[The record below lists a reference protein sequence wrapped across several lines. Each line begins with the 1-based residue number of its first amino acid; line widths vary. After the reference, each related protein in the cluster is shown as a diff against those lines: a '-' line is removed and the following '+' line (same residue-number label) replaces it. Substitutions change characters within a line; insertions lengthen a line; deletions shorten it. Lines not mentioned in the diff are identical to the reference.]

1 MHTSHLSLKAF
12 YQVIKAK
19 MGIRVWEGHSIME
32 LQIKQWNWKTST
44 FAGIKH
50 WITCTLTKR
59 LLTINIQHLISCQ
72 IIHELK
78 WFRCCCPSCT
88 ELQIFKQLWY
98 RISNKKNNKSSE
110 LGIHKWNTNKTILT
124 KQNMAKING
133 GWHHSRLHRRLMQLM
148 VRII

>member
-1 MHTSHLSLKAF
+1 MHASHLSFKAF
-12 YQVIKAK
+12 FQVIKAK
-19 MGIRVWEGHSIME
+19 TGIIKGHSIIE
-32 LQIKQWNWKTST
+32 LHIKQWKNWKAST
-44 FAGIKH
+44 LVRIKH

-59 LLTINIQHLISCQ
+59 FLAINIQHLISCL

-88 ELQIFKQLWY
+88 ELQI
-98 RISNKKNNKSSE
+98 SNNYDTASAIKKNNKSSE
-110 LGIHKWNTNKTILT
+110 LGIHKWNTNKTTLT

-133 GWHHSRLHRRLMQLM
+133 GWHHSWLHRRLMQLM